1 MFPAPL
7 NKIHPPHCG
16 QSDLCRLQIWLW
28 NSCLMFSKNTSWMT
42 EVRTPFLSSKALDG
56 LIPLNV
62 IISHHSSFLIT
73 CSNTLRYITSSF
85 SSPRL
90 GLGCSS
96 ACLPPFSFLRF
107 FHWWISNNR
116 LRLTSRLTS
125 LWSFSG
131 PCSFTPRWVKN
142 SFLYACNSLYLF
154 YSSSYLFIEQ
164 ILQWCL
170 LCVRHCSKK
179 FRNTNSLNLQE
190 NAEIGIAF
198 LSSLYTW
205 GNSGT
210 ERFKNTANKWDIKP
224 AFKFGSK
231 PPKHKH

>member
-1 MFPAPL
+1 MAWFLLILLYLTTPLFLLPVQIHSGILQVYNKQLLTSQTWPGLFLCLSAFFLFP
-7 NKIHPPHCG
+7 
-16 QSDLCRLQIWLW
+16 S
-28 NSCLMFSKNTSWMT
+28 
-42 EVRTPFLSSKALDG
+42 FLSLVNSKSL
-56 LIPLNV
+56 LK
-62 IISHHSSFLIT
+62 T
-73 CSNTLRYITSSF
+73 Y
-85 SSPRL
+85 
-90 GLGCSS
+90 
-96 ACLPPFSFLRF
+96 
-107 FHWWISNNR
+107 
-116 LRLTSRLTS
+116 LTSYISVILFWS
-125 LWSFSG
+125 LH
-131 PCSFTPRWVKN
+131 FTPRWVKN

-154 YSSSYLFIEQ
+154 YSRSYLFIEQ
-164 ILQWCL
+164 TLQWCS